1 MPSQSRTLAI
11 AAALAAPL
19 FLGGCLERTIHITSD
34 PPGALVWLNDIEVG
48 RTPLETDFTYY
59 GEFSVRLRREGYE
72 PIVTSRTAKAPVY
85 EWPVVDLA
93 AELWPQRISTDI
105 RWHFEL
111 VPAAE
116 RTDADAAREDI
127 LRRAAETRDLLS
139 RP

>member
-1 MPSQSRTLAI
+1 MPSLPRTLAI
-11 AAALAAPL
+11 AAAIAAPL

-105 RWHFEL
+105 RWHFDL

-139 RP
+139 QP

>member
-1 MPSQSRTLAI
+1 MPSIRHSLAI
-11 AAALAAPL
+11 AAAIAAPL
-19 FLGGCLERTIHITSD
+19 LLGGCLQRTIHITSD

-72 PIVTSRTAKAPVY
+72 PIITTRKADAPAY

-93 AELWPQRISTDI
+93 AEAWPQRITTDI
-105 RWHFEL
+105 RWHFDL

-116 RTDADAAREDI
+116 RTDADAARDDV
-127 LRRAAETRDLLS
+127 LRRAAETRDLLNQ
-139 RP
+139 P

>member
-1 MPSQSRTLAI
+1 MPSLPRTLAI
-11 AAALAAPL
+11 AAATAAPL
-19 FLGGCLERTIHITSD
+19 LLGGCLERTIHITSD

-105 RWHFEL
+105 RWHFDL

-139 RP
+139 QP

>member
-11 AAALAAPL
+11 AAAVAAPL
-19 FLGGCLERTIHITSD
+19 FLGGCLERTIHITSE

-93 AELWPQRISTDI
+93 AELWPQRITTDI
-105 RWHFEL
+105 RWHFDL

-116 RTDADAAREDI
+116 RTDAEAAREDI
-127 LRRAAETRDLLS
+127 LLRAAETRDLLS
-139 RP
+139 QP